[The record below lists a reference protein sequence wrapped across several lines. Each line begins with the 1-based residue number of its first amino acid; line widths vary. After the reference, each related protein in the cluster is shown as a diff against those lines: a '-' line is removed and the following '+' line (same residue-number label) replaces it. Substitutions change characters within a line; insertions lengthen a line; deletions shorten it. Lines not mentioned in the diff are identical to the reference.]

1 MITVLGIYDFFVEM
15 KKINACDV
23 SDDVGYYN
31 CAILG
36 HAAM

>member
-1 MITVLGIYDFFVEM
+1 MITVLDIYDFFVEM

-23 SDDVGYYN
+23 PDDVGYYD
-31 CAILG
+31 CVILR